1 MGFLKSFFMKYL
13 LDGYT
18 GRVERELDEIR
29 SEVPQTLA
37 SGLIVWGAGVAP
49 SASVA
54 MSVPVVS
61 YGGTVYS
68 KAFHLRHIMIDN
80 TDGSG
85 QYAFFYDGPGYSVSV
100 GGIQVNASTTEF
112 VNGLKG
118 WIFYSQV
125 WASARTSITQ
135 IRVGGIVRDA

>member
-1 MGFLKSFFMKYL
+1 MGLLKSFFQKYL

-29 SEVPQTLA
+29 SEAPQTLA
-37 SGLIVWGAGVAP
+37 SGYNAWAAGAP
-49 SASVA
+49 SASA
-54 MSVPVVS
+54 LLTIPYVS

-68 KAFHLRHIMIDN
+68 KAFHLRHLMIDN
-80 TDGSG
+80 TDAVG
-85 QYAFFYDGPGYSVSV
+85 QYAFFYDGPGYSVSA

-112 VNGLKG
+112 INGLKG

-125 WASARTSITQ
+125 WCSLRTSLTQ
-135 IRVGGIVRDA
+135 VRIGGIVRDA